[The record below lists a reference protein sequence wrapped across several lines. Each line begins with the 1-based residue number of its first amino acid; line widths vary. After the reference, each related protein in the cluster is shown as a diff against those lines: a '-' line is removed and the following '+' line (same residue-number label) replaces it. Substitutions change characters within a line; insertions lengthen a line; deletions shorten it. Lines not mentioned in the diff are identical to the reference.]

1 MIAKLRTI
9 RTTQHADP
17 LAPDSPVA
25 APSIDKNRSEFH
37 SELARPTQADI
48 SRRRL
53 RNRFI
58 LANAIVWIVVIVA
71 VRLIFFKIP

>member
-1 MIAKLRTI
+1 MIVKLRTNQ
-9 RTTQHADP
+9 TTQHADP
-17 LAPDSPVA
+17 LAPDALA
-25 APSIDKNRSEFH
+25 APFIGNKPAEFL
-37 SELARPTQADI
+37 SELTRETEPDI

-71 VRLIFFKIP
+71 VRLIFF

>member
-9 RTTQHADP
+9 QTTQHADP
-17 LAPDSPVA
+17 LAPDSPVVP
-25 APSIDKNRSEFH
+25 PSIDKNRSE
-37 SELARPTQADI
+37 LTRPTEPDI
-48 SRRRL
+48 ARRRL

-71 VRLIFFKIP
+71 VRLIFF